1 MITNKKKKSDALG
14 NIYIFFRTSYKKFH
28 SKIQLHVKVFIGE
41 KDMESFSKVR
51 FPLAPSYRF

>member
-1 MITNKKKKSDALG
+1 MHWGTFTYFLKQV
-14 NIYIFFRTSYKKFH
+14 TKFH

-41 KDMESFSKVR
+41 KDVESFSKVR